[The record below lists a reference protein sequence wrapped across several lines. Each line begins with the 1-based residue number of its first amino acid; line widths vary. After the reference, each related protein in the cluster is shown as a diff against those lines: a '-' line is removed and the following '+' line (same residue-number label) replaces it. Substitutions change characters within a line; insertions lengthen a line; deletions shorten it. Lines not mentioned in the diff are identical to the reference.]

1 MMPKEPYFIGNEKDA
16 SFTCMSFAEPMLEQ
30 NSVYLLLG
38 LSNGSI
44 WAVDT
49 RMNFFLYKF
58 TILCCAIRKIIST
71 VNRIILEGT

>member
-1 MMPKEPYFIGNEKDA
+1 
-16 SFTCMSFAEPMLEQ
+16 MLEQ

-44 WAVDT
+44 WVVDT